1 MMGSFTESAGSAT
14 PRVGQGWGWAAK
26 GWGWRP
32 RVLRARPPE
41 SQVGLHRTEGAGPS
55 GGSQWAGLPLS
66 LLPPWLWPSARGGH
80 GRGRLCPPLHRPVVP
95 LVFVPAGGS
104 GRVLGTAGRDAPLI
118 LARSGQGATAER
130 SRARCFSGLP
140 GVAAG
145 GPWCPRLS
153 WMPAGLPFHTQLPAV
168 LSHSSCCVRPPSAA
182 PALAGPPEHG
192 LCHPPAP
199 AAGFPARGARACLPA
214 DPRAQTPRSS
224 LLVWRPRVPGAA

>member
-1 MMGSFTESAGSAT
+1 M
-14 PRVGQGWGWAAK
+14 
-26 GWGWRP
+26 
-32 RVLRARPPE
+32 LRARPPE

-182 PALAGPPEHG
+182 PALARPPERG

-199 AAGFPARGARACLPA
+199 AAGFPARGARTCLPA

>member
-1 MMGSFTESAGSAT
+1 MG
-14 PRVGQGWGWAAK
+14 RQG
-26 GWGWRP
+26 
-32 RVLRARPPE
+32 
-41 SQVGLHRTEGAGPS
+41 VGLEAEGATGPATRKP
-55 GGSQWAGLPLS
+55 GGPASDRGSRSFRRQPVGGPAAEPAASLAVAIGARGPWEGAPLS
-66 LLPPWLWPSARGGH
+66 TSPPPG
-80 GRGRLCPPLHRPVVP
+80 CPACL
-95 LVFVPAGGS
+95 VPAGGS

-182 PALAGPPEHG
+182 PALAGPPERG